1 VSKAARHR
9 KGAAQAHPARPR
21 ASAPL
26 IPPRAMSG
34 FAWTIPLVAA
44 VVVHASALRT
54 FFAAD
59 DVTFL
64 SRARGLEPTHWTL
77 ARPLSEGVTWRL
89 LYAAFGLHPLPYH
102 LFLLGLHLANTA
114 LVYAIGRRLTAGR
127 GAACA
132 AATLYGASSIGFAAL
147 HWTSCL
153 VELQS
158 ATFALVAFLLYLRAR
173 DVAPGDMP
181 GASGAVPKPGAS
193 GSSDAIRADD
203 AAAKIA
209 APASASMRLL
219 WLSALAGLASLLSKE
234 STILFPLAFLVTD
247 GRSGLFRSDRRTLIP
262 GAIVALAY
270 AAAFVVTIRS
280 IKYVGSEAYA
290 MTASP
295 AFVAGNLA
303 TYLRWLVMLL
313 NPVRDFRATLNPG
326 ALPIGGLVAL
336 VAVVLLA
343 LQLRSKRHPEE
354 VGAAWFLAF
363 LLPVVPLL
371 HHTYLYY
378 LYLPWAG
385 ACWMLAAAGQ
395 RAVRFAPVP
404 LAWLAALVLTA
415 FVVAEARNVRTRETW
430 MSGVYAGDRTMRE
443 SGLLR
448 NIVTGLDSMRFAP
461 GTPVAFV
468 NPAPRM
474 HQPLGGN
481 GTVVYS
487 YMPFET
493 AMRDGETTR
502 LFFPGIRMV
511 GVGERVKPEWET
523 SEIVLFMGDGRLTD
537 VGRGGRAL
545 TELGYRLMPLGQ
557 WAVSDSMFRRAR
569 ALGDTLPDGT
579 FGLMATSHY
588 LGHDDLMREFCR
600 EFLRRWPHEKR
611 AAITDTTLQ
620 RSLRGAPLARE

>member
-1 VSKAARHR
+1 MSQAARRRTSHAPP
-9 KGAAQAHPARPR
+9 AAPR
-21 ASAPL
+21 AKAVAFA
-26 IPPRAMSG
+26 IPPGAIAIL
-34 FAWTIPLVAA
+34 AWAIPLLAA
-44 VVVHASALRT
+44 LVVYASALRT

-89 LYAAFGLHPLPYH
+89 LFAAFGLHPLPYH
-102 LFLLGLHLANTA
+102 VFLLALHLVNTA
-114 LVYAIGRRLTAGR
+114 LVYAIGRRLTGGR

-158 ATFALVAFLLYLRAR
+158 ATFALLAFLLYLRAR
-173 DVAPGDMP
+173 D
-181 GASGAVPKPGAS
+181 AV
-193 GSSDAIRADD
+193 
-203 AAAKIA
+203 
-209 APASASMRLL
+209 SMRLL
-219 WLSALAGLASLLSKE
+219 WFSALAGLAAVLSKE
-234 STILFPLAFLVTD
+234 STILFPLAFLVAD
-247 GRSGLFRSDRRTLIP
+247 RRSGLFRSDRHTLVP

-270 AAAFVVTIRS
+270 AVTFVLTIRS
-280 IKYVGSEAYA
+280 IKYVGTEAYA
-290 MTASP
+290 MTTAP
-295 AFVAGNLA
+295 TFLVGNLA

-326 ALPIGGLVAL
+326 ALPIGSLVAL
-336 VAVVLLA
+336 AGVVLLV
-343 LQLRSKRHPEE
+343 LQIRSSRHTEE
-354 VGAAWFLAF
+354 VGAAWFLVF

-395 RAVRFAPVP
+395 RLTRLAPVP
-404 LAWLAALVLTA
+404 LGWLAALVLTA
-415 FVVAEARNVRTRETW
+415 FVVIEARNVRVRETW

-448 NIVTGLDSMRFAP
+448 NIVAGLDSMRFAP

-474 HQPLGGN
+474 HQPLGGAGN
-481 GTVVYS
+481 VVYS

-493 AMRDGETTR
+493 TMRDGETMR
-502 LFFPGIRMV
+502 LFFPELRIL

-537 VGRGGRAL
+537 VGRGGHAL

-557 WAVSDSMFRRAR
+557 WAASDSMFRRAR
-569 ALGDTLPDGT
+569 VLGDTLPDGT

-588 LGHDDLMREFCR
+588 LGHDDVMREFCR
-600 EFLRRWPHEKR
+600 EFLRRWPNEKR
-611 AAITDTTLQ
+611 AATVDSTLR
-620 RSLRGAPLARE
+620 RSLRGAPLARQ